1 MPDVLTPE
9 QRRRCMSSV
18 RGINTKPE
26 LLLRKAL
33 WRKGLR
39 YRLKSELPG
48 KPDIVLTRYKI
59 AIFVDGCFWHSCPVH
74 GSLPETNTSFWE
86 NKITRNV
93 ERDNEVNALL
103 EQNGWLVIRIWEH
116 EIKQSLEEVI
126 EKIFSSLSVSDHVT
140 ERCGINS
147 ISLL

>member
-1 MPDVLTPE
+1 MPDILTPE

-39 YRLKSELPG
+39 YRLKSDLPG

-59 AIFVDGCFWHSCPVH
+59 AIFVDGCFWHNCPAH
-74 GSLPETNTSFWE
+74 GSLPETNKLFWE
-86 NKITRNV
+86 NKIARNI
-93 ERDNEVNALL
+93 ERDNKVNVLL
-103 EQNGWLVIRIWEH
+103 EKNGWLVIRIWEH
-116 EIKQSLEEVI
+116 EIKQSLEKVI
-126 EKIFSSLSVSDHVT
+126 ERI
-140 ERCGINS
+140 
-147 ISLL
+147 LLLIP

>member
-9 QRRRCMSSV
+9 QRRKCMSSV
-18 RGINTKPE
+18 RGTNTKPE

-33 WRKGLR
+33 WHKGLR

-59 AIFVDGCFWHSCPVH
+59 AIFVDGCFWHNCPEH

-86 NKITRNV
+86 NKIARNV
-93 ERDNEVNALL
+93 ERDNEVNILL
-103 EQNGWLVIRIWEH
+103 HQNGWMVIRVWEH
-116 EIKQSLEEVI
+116 EIKQSLEKVVKNI
-126 EKIFSSLSVSDHVT
+126 LLSLS
-140 ERCGINS
+140 
-147 ISLL
+147 

>member
-9 QRRRCMSSV
+9 QRRKCMSSV
-18 RGINTKPE
+18 RGTNTKPE

-48 KPDIVLTRYKI
+48 KPDIVLARYKI
-59 AIFVDGCFWHSCPVH
+59 AIFVDGCFWHNCPAH
-74 GSLPETNTSFWE
+74 GSLPETNKSFWE
-86 NKITRNV
+86 KKIARNV
-93 ERDNEVNALL
+93 ERDHQVNALL

-116 EIKQSLEEVI
+116 EIKQSIEKVI
-126 EKIFSSLSVSDHVT
+126 EKIFSFLAVS
-140 ERCGINS
+140 GICR
-147 ISLL
+147 II